1 VLKWIIDRLE
11 NKAKGHDTMFG
22 IAPSYSE
29 INWTGLNFSA
39 RQFDTVTSIDKGA
52 WVKELE
58 LHSALF
64 KQLAHNLP
72 QELLEVKAQIEKR
85 LAA

>member
-1 VLKWIIDRLE
+1 
-11 NKAKGHDTMFG
+11 MFG
-22 IAPSYSE
+22 IAPSYAE

-39 RQFDTVTSIDKGA
+39 KQFDTVTSIDKAA

-64 KQLAHNLP
+64 EQLAHNLP
-72 QELLEVKAQIEKR
+72 QELLQVKAQIEKR